1 MSPTTHHVDSTS
13 PGRSGH
19 GPAGSDEALSA
30 QGNPL
35 GTMPVPRLLL
45 KYAPPAIL
53 SMMVTAL
60 YNLIDTFFVGHAV
73 GQNGI
78 AATTV
83 ALPLMMIMGA
93 FGMWFG
99 AGGNARAA
107 IKMGEGDYREAE
119 RTMGNVLFMLIAVPL
134 ALAIVMII
142 FLDPVLNVLGA
153 TDANR
158 QLSRDFCHVILWGFP
173 FMAIGGGLSN
183 FIRTDG
189 APTYALIVMFLG
201 ALLSGVL
208 NWVLV
213 MLLGLGMTGSAL
225 ATVLGQL
232 LSASLVIQYFLGKRS
247 HLKLRLPNLRPSL
260 KLIGSV
266 AVMGL
271 STFAVQVAASLTV
284 SILNIQISTLGP
296 TDPIGADGG
305 LAVIGT
311 VQKVTQLL
319 FFIMLGFSIAAQP
332 IFGFNWGAHQYGR
345 VRHALWITI
354 AAATVTNLVL
364 WIPCCVFS
372 DQIMGFFGLTSDLH
386 DFAAR
391 SFIFMTAMYLV
402 VPLQIVGSNFFMA
415 TGQPLKATFLT
426 MTRQLIFY
434 LPFLFIVPRVI
445 PLFFPGL
452 TELAALPLAPS
463 FADACAIIVTVIF
476 MIREMRRIR
485 GLEAAQVTP
494 AGTPAAA
501 KAA

>member
-1 MSPTTHHVDSTS
+1 MSAQATPSQARPVAV
-13 PGRSGH
+13 SGDLD
-19 GPAGSDEALSA
+19 DEALSA
-30 QGNPL
+30 QNNPL

-60 YNLIDTFFVGHAV
+60 YNLIDTYFVGNAV

-107 IKMGEGDYREAE
+107 IKMGEGDYAEAE
-119 RTMGNVLFMLIAVPL
+119 RTMGNVLFMLIVVPL
-134 ALAIVMII
+134 ALAILMVI
-142 FLDPVLNVLGA
+142 FLDPMLNLLGA
-153 TDANR
+153 TDLNR
-158 QLSRDFCHVILWGFP
+158 QLSRDFCHIILWGFP

-189 APTYALIVMFLG
+189 SPTYALVVMFLG
-201 ALLSGVL
+201 TLLSCAL
-208 NWVLV
+208 NYVLV
-213 MLLGLGMTGSAL
+213 MVMGMGMVGSAL
-225 ATVLGQL
+225 ATVGGQL
-232 LSASLVIQYFLGKRS
+232 LSAALVIQFFLGSRS
-247 HLKLRLPNLRPSL
+247 RLKLRLRNLRPDV
-260 KLIGSV
+260 KLIGSI

-271 STFAVQVAASLTV
+271 STFAVQVAASFTV
-284 SILNIQISTLGP
+284 SILNIQISTLGS

-319 FFIMLGFSIAAQP
+319 FFITMGFSIAAQP
-332 IFGFNWGAHQYGR
+332 IFGFNWGARQYGR

-354 AAATVTNLVL
+354 AAATITNLVL
-364 WIPCCVFS
+364 WIPCLLFS

-391 SFIFMTAMYLV
+391 TLIFMTALFPV
-402 VPLQIVGSNFFMA
+402 VPLQVVGSNFFMA
-415 TGQPLKATFLT
+415 TGQPIKATFLT
-426 MTRQLIFY
+426 LTRQLIFY
-434 LPFLFIVPRVI
+434 LPFLFIVPQVVSSLV
-445 PLFFPGL
+445 PSLSP
-452 TELAALPLAPS
+452 LAALPLAPAC
-463 FADACAIIVTVIF
+463 ADACAIIVTVVF
-476 MIREMRRIR
+476 MAREMRRIHVKELAQASSR
-485 GLEAAQVTP
+485 GASSVS
-494 AGTPAAA
+494 